1 MIKHNRRERYWQYY
15 ELANEVEAS
24 HLRRTLIEMIREN
37 PCPRPENGN
46 RGRPRIH
53 SKDKMDFACLLM
65 MSYNN
70 TFRRIESDLRDM
82 RTPWDGE
89 PVPDHTTMVR
99 HLQTIPPDWM
109 DLILAETGRR
119 CIAEAAG
126 ATGPLGADSSGVET
140 TRYENIEKPYKKER
154 DFVEMRQ
161 KTYWKYHITAILGL
175 QIVLATFTTPG
186 NVNDVTML
194 PVMLA
199 EIRRRGYDFSGSVFD
214 ADRGYDADYNFE
226 ELFWMGMVPNI
237 KQRKDAV
244 SRGKPSRKKA
254 AGLFDPYE
262 YKTRA
267 LIEGIFG
274 AEESRRHQLHCRFV
288 REDNRRRFAKGR
300 AISWNIRILNRFECA
315 RRLNISIPS
324 YGGPACTECA

>member
-1 MIKHNRRERYWQYY
+1 
-15 ELANEVEAS
+15 
-24 HLRRTLIEMIREN
+24 
-37 PCPRPENGN
+37 
-46 RGRPRIH
+46 
-53 SKDKMDFACLLM
+53 
-65 MSYNN
+65 
-70 TFRRIESDLRDM
+70 
-82 RTPWDGE
+82 
-89 PVPDHTTMVR
+89 
-99 HLQTIPPDWM
+99 
-109 DLILAETGRR
+109 
-119 CIAEAAG
+119 
-126 ATGPLGADSSGVET
+126 
-140 TRYENIEKPYKKER
+140 
-154 DFVEMRQ
+154 MRQ

-199 EIRRRGYDFSGSVFD
+199 EIRRRGFDFSGSVFD
-214 ADRGYDADYNFE
+214 ADRGYDADYNFKD
-226 ELFWMGMVPNI
+226 LFWMGMVPNI

-300 AISWNIRILNRFECA
+300 AISWNIRVLNRFECA